1 MRKAPATPTSSIL
14 EDFVKDVQNGLLD
27 QKEMKLII
35 GGTNTS
41 HSRPLT
47 GMYSG

>member
-1 MRKAPATPTSSIL
+1 MRKAPATSTKPTL
-14 EDFVKDVQNGLLD
+14 QDFVKDVQNGLLD

-47 GMYSG
+47 GMYGG